1 MKNLLSIFALVTA
14 TLSLPAHAA
23 KIADI
28 TRLSG
33 QRTNVLTGLGLVYGL
48 KGTGDGGDY
57 LPAIRALSSML
68 AKFDD
73 AASVQELS
81 KSQNVAIVNVVAIVP
96 SAGVRKGEHIDVR
109 VSSIGAAG
117 SLLHGR
123 LFICPLQGPIPKAGA
138 DPFAL
143 AEGPVEPEDL
153 SSPNVAIVHGGAV
166 MEEDFRM
173 NYVENG
179 HFSLII
185 EAPSANA
192 TTANL
197 IAKTINGA
205 ESVNGEDVAAAVDAK
220 EVVVV
225 IPPAERDNPTSF
237 IGRIQQLPLP
247 SIMLANEARVT
258 INRRTGSLIVTGD
271 VDIGPA
277 VINQQG
283 MTIVTTSPPPPPGT
297 PIVSKRDS
305 VAVDTSNQGGARLQ
319 DLMAAMDQ
327 LRVPVDDKMSILEQ
341 LYKSGK
347 LPAKLVYESN

>member
-1 MKNLLSIFALVTA
+1 MKKLLTIFALA
-14 TLSLPAHAA
+14 TLTLCVRVQAV
-23 KIADI
+23 KIADV

-68 AKFDD
+68 GKFND
-73 AASVQELS
+73 AATVQELS
-81 KSQNVAIVNVVAIVP
+81 KSQNVAIVNLAAIIP
-96 SAGVRKGEHIDVR
+96 SAGARSGDHIDVR
-109 VSSIGAAG
+109 VMSIGSAATLKG
-117 SLLHGR
+117 GR
-123 LFICPLQGPIPKAGA
+123 LFICPMQGPVPMPGA

-143 AEGPVEPEDL
+143 ADGPIDLEDP
-153 SSPNVAIVHGGAV
+153 SSPNVGIVHGGAV

-173 NYVENG
+173 TYVENG
-179 HFSLII
+179 HFSLIL
-185 EAPSANA
+185 EAPNANS

-220 EVVVV
+220 EVLVV
-225 IPPAERDNPTSF
+225 IPPAERDHPDSF
-237 IGRIQQLPLP
+237 ISRVQQLPV
-247 SIMLANEARVT
+247 IMLASEARVT
-258 INRRTGSLIVTGD
+258 INRRGGSLIVTGD
-271 VDIGPA
+271 VEIGPA

-283 MTIVTTSPPPPPGT
+283 MTIITTSPPPPPGT
-297 PIVSKRDS
+297 PIVTRRDS
-305 VAVDTSNQGGARLQ
+305 VALDTANQGGARLQ

-327 LRVPVDDKMSILEQ
+327 LRVPVDDKISILEQ
-341 LYKSGK
+341 LYRSGK